1 MVAQTFQDGD
11 VNKVQNGNAGDSMF
25 EDIGMGWNDNALDA
39 LFSENQAL
47 IDSDAA
53 AGEDTTWADAWT
65 SDATATADGTDTSAT
80 DAWADAGDGTQ
91 DTTEG
96 SGEEDDAYV
105 QSLIDNIGQAGE
117 AVDQA
122 DKNLQSAIQGGDN
135 GEIQKAYD
143 ELQAASNAKD
153 RQIEILT
160 KELQN
165 EKANS
170 DKFLNERF
178 IAETEGREKSG
189 IFDTVMENPLLK
201 EIVIY
206 SKNMDSNPQY
216 KEKLA
221 DVAKKFYEEISGVSI
236 DQLLNQ
242 SKTSSKMGMADW
254 SFISDGWIDTPD
266 QDLIGG
272 MFEQL

>member
-1 MVAQTFQDGD
+1 MVDKTFQDGD
-11 VNKVQNGNAGDSMF
+11 VNKVQNGTVNDSMF
-25 EDIGMGWNDNALDA
+25 EDIGMGWSDNVLDT
-39 LFSENQAL
+39 LFNENQSL
-47 IDSDAA
+47 IDSDT
-53 AGEDTTWADAWT
+53 GTTEQSAWTEAWT
-65 SDATATADGTDTSAT
+65 SDADVTEESGDNT
-80 DAWADAGDGTQ
+80 DAWSDAGDWSQ
-91 DTTEG
+91 ETTEG
-96 SGEEDDAYV
+96 GEGDDAYV
-105 QSLIDNIGQAGE
+105 QSLIDNIWQAGE
-117 AVDQA
+117 AVDEA
-122 DKNLQSAIQGGDN
+122 DKNLQSAIEGWDN
-135 GEIQKAYD
+135 SEIQKAYS

-178 IAETEGREKSG
+178 LAETEGREKSW

-221 DVAKKFYEEISGVSI
+221 DVAKKFYEEVSGVSI

-242 SKTSSKMGMADW
+242 SKVSSKMGMADW
-254 SFISDGWIDTPD
+254 SFISDGEIESPD
-266 QDLIGG
+266 QNLIGG
-272 MFEQL
+272 MFEQI